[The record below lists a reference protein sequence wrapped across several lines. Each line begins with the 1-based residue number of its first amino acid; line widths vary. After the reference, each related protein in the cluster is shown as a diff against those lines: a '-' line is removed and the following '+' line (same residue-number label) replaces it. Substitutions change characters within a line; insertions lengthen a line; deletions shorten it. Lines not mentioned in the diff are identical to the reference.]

1 VVNVFDHSVTRHTA
15 YWGLFGLTAP
25 STGIGSIPIRMTRE
39 KRRDVDSITSDSEG
53 DSITKGITS
62 LSDNGVV
69 PIEIVK
75 VFLSVLTPYLRK
87 CTNS

>member
-1 VVNVFDHSVTRHTA
+1 
-15 YWGLFGLTAP
+15 
-25 STGIGSIPIRMTRE
+25 MTRE